1 MNGRGAGDGDSR
13 RGQARVGYSNA
24 VLMLVLISAFRGQMS
39 PDEEGEG

>member
-24 VLMLVLISAFRGQMS
+24 DIMLGLISAIREQMS